1 MIRIC
6 KKRISFC
13 QTRKDGEI
21 YTVLYLSE
29 FAVAKLDGDSTIDN
43 VNQAYADISC
53 VVRLIMPTGIGDEHS
68 AILNE
73 RIEHSMHLRLKLD
86 EPEEEDLAKTGRSRQ
101 RNVAFKPVNGGP
113 RLRRR
118 SVDSNS
124 TNKHT
129 VNPIITHYEMEI
141 IEGPIRVYRDNFRQ
155 GLNASCSLSLK
166 DYDFTFAFNSDV
178 SRHVFDPYIELD
190 LGSNFAARSVNVNS
204 NSFFIVI
211 STALFMFIGLFY

>member
-1 MIRIC
+1 MIRIS
-6 KKRISFC
+6 KKSISFC

-29 FAVAKLDGDSTIDN
+29 FAVTKLDGDSTIDN

-113 RLRRR
+113 RLRR

-155 GLNASCSLSLK
+155 GLNATCSLSLK